1 MIDRGALVL
10 GRDAAH
16 AYRGVH
22 RPALDAIALA
32 KRSSSLRKRY
42 RDALIDGDS
51 VIDDLD
57 LAVELAVDARKAS
70 LSVDVIVFELPQEPA
85 PARGVLPI
93 APSPP
98 SDELVLLG
106 YDVIELLEPWCSALV
121 LRGTT
126 LARNEHG
133 LLARRAD
140 AEQLAAEHNARED
153 TEDPVRA
160 VRVWLLPEPPGAP

>member
-10 GRDAAH
+10 AVEPAH
-16 AYRGVH
+16 TYRGVH
-22 RPALDAIALA
+22 RPALDAVATA
-32 KRSSSLRKRY
+32 KRFSALRARY
-42 RDALIDGDS
+42 REALLNGDS

-57 LAVELAVDARKAS
+57 VAHSLANEARAAGLAVEV
-70 LSVDVIVFELPQEPA
+70 VVFEVPQEPA
-85 PARGVLPI
+85 PQKGVLPI

-98 SDELVLLG
+98 ADELALAG

-126 LARNEHG
+126 LERNARG
-133 LLARRAD
+133 LLSRRAD
-140 AEQLAAEHNARED
+140 AEVLAAEHNARED

-160 VRVWLLPEPPGAP
+160 VRVWLAREAM